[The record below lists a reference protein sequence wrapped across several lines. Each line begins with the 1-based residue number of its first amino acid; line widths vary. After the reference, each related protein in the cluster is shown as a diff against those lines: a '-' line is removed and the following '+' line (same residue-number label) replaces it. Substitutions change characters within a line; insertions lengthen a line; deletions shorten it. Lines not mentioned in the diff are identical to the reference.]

1 MFNLI
6 IIMGEYELLEKIK
19 SLFGAQDMTVGSP
32 TVSIIKFAIPLLIGN
47 FAQQLYNTVDAII
60 VGQNI
65 GDSALAAVGASNP
78 IINLLLALFMGISA
92 GAGIIVSQYF
102 GAKQRENLS
111 KTVGNVIFLTLIISI
126 VTTVL
131 GLVISKPILILM
143 DTPNDAERGF
153 ILNDA
158 NTYLMI
164 IMLGFIG
171 SAFYNMISGILRGM
185 GDSIMP
191 LVFLLVACGVN
202 IALDLYFVQAL
213 KWGVMGVA
221 VATIAAQGVSAILCL
236 IRLFTMRDVIDIGF
250 KYFKLQGSLVVQI
263 VKIGLPSGLMQAI
276 FSCAALVVQS
286 LTNSFGE
293 AIIAVTTVVMRVDG
307 FAMMPNFTFGM
318 AMTTFVGQNIG
329 AGKWDRVNKSVKIG
343 LTIGLSTCAVLVGA
357 ILLFGR
363 NLIGIF
369 SSTEAVINYGNHMLN
384 ILAFGYLSFC
394 VTQILMGIMRGAGD
408 TVTPMVISAVTTVII
423 RVPVAYLIA
432 FLTKSEA
439 FPAGSPESLY
449 WSLLISWV
457 SGTILSIIFFIR
469 GKWKDKAESIGIYRD
484 N

>member
-1 MFNLI
+1 MFS
-6 IIMGEYELLEKIK
+6 KIK

-32 TVSIIKFAIPLLIGN
+32 TASIIKFAIPLLIGN

-60 VGQNI
+60 VGQNV

-78 IINLLLALFMGISA
+78 IINLLLALFMGIST

-111 KTVGNVIFLTLIISI
+111 KTVGNVIFLTLIVGV
-126 VTTVL
+126 VTTAL
-131 GLVISKPILILM
+131 GLLISRPILELM
-143 DTPNDAERGF
+143 GTPNDEVNGF
-153 ILNDA
+153 ILEGA
-158 NTYLMI
+158 TTYLMI

-171 SAFYNMISGILRGM
+171 TAFYNMVSGILRGM

-191 LVFLLVACGVN
+191 LVFLLVACGIN
-202 IALDLYFVQAL
+202 IVLDLYFVQGL
-213 KWGVMGVA
+213 KWGVTGVA
-221 VATIAAQGVSAILCL
+221 VATIIAQAISAVLCL
-236 IRLFTMRDVIDIGF
+236 IRLFTMTDVIDIGF
-250 KYFKLQGSLVVQI
+250 KYFKLDFKLVYQI
-263 VKIGLPSGLMQAI
+263 VRVGLPSGMMQAI
-276 FSCAALVVQS
+276 FSCATLVVQS
-286 LTNSFGE
+286 LTNTFGE

-329 AGKWDRVNKSVKIG
+329 AGKWDRVNKSLKIG
-343 LTIGLSTCAVLVGA
+343 LTIGLSTCGALVTA

-369 SSTEAVINYGNHMLN
+369 SNTPDVITNGNNMLN

-408 TVTPMVISAVTTVII
+408 TVTPMIISAITTVAI
-423 RVPVAYLIA
+423 RVPVAYLLA
-432 FLTKSEA
+432 FLTRTPELPTGA
-439 FPAGSPESLY
+439 PESIY

-457 SGTILSIIFFIR
+457 SGTILSTILYLK
-469 GKWKDKAESIGIYRD
+469 GGWKKKAESIGIYHD
-484 N
+484 

>member
-1 MFNLI
+1 MFS
-6 IIMGEYELLEKIK
+6 KIK

-32 TVSIIKFAIPLLIGN
+32 TLSIIKFAIPLLIGN

-60 VGQNI
+60 VGQNV

-78 IINLLLALFMGISA
+78 INNLLLALFMGIST

-111 KTVGNVIFLTLIISI
+111 KTVGNVLFLTLLVGI
-126 VTTVL
+126 VTSVL
-131 GLVISKPILILM
+131 GIIISKPLLELM
-143 DTPNDAERGF
+143 GTPNDEVNGF

-158 NTYLMI
+158 NTYLTI

-171 SAFYNMISGILRGM
+171 TAFYNMVSGILRGM
-185 GDSIMP
+185 GDSVMP
-191 LVFLLVACGVN
+191 LVFLLVACGIN
-202 IALDLYFVQAL
+202 IVLDLYFVQGL
-213 KWGVMGVA
+213 QWGVMGVA
-221 VATIAAQGVSAILCL
+221 VATIIAQGISAVLCL
-236 IRLFTMRDVIDIGF
+236 IRLLTMTDVIDIGF
-250 KYFKLQGSLVVQI
+250 KYFKLQGGLVLNI
-263 VKIGLPSGLMQAI
+263 VKIGLPSGMMQAI
-276 FSCAALVVQS
+276 FSCATLVVQS
-286 LTNSFGE
+286 LTNTFGE

-329 AGKWDRVNKSVKIG
+329 AGKWDRVNKSLKIG
-343 LTIGLSTCAVLVGA
+343 LTIGLSTCGVLVA
-357 ILLFGR
+357 SILLFGR

-369 SSTEAVINYGNHMLN
+369 SSTPDVINNGNNMLN

-408 TVTPMVISAVTTVII
+408 TVTPMVISAITTVAI
-423 RVPVAYLIA
+423 RVPVAYLLA
-432 FLTKSEA
+432 YLTRTPELPTGA
-439 FPAGSPESLY
+439 PESIY

-457 SGTILSIIFFIR
+457 SGTILSTILYLK
-469 GKWKDKAESIGIYRD
+469 GGWKKKAENIGIYHD
-484 N
+484 

>member
-1 MFNLI
+1 
-6 IIMGEYELLEKIK
+6 MGEYDLFSKIK

-32 TVSIIKFAIPLLIGN
+32 TASIIKFAIPLLIGN

-60 VGQNI
+60 VGQNV

-78 IINLLLALFMGISA
+78 IINLLLALFMGIST

-111 KTVGNVIFLTLIISI
+111 KTVGNVIFLTLIVSV
-126 VTTVL
+126 VTTAL
-131 GLVISKPILILM
+131 GLLISRPILELM
-143 DTPNDAERGF
+143 GTPNDEVNGF
-153 ILNDA
+153 ILEGA
-158 NTYLMI
+158 TTYLMI

-171 SAFYNMISGILRGM
+171 TAFYNMVSGILRGM
-185 GDSIMP
+185 GDSVMP
-191 LVFLLVACGVN
+191 LVFLLVACGIN
-202 IALDLYFVQAL
+202 IALDLYFVQGL

-221 VATIAAQGVSAILCL
+221 VATIIAQGVSAALCL
-236 IRLFTMRDVIDIGF
+236 IRLFTMTDVIDIGL
-250 KYFKLQGSLVVQI
+250 KYFKLDFKLVFQI
-263 VKIGLPSGLMQAI
+263 VRVGLPSGMMQAI
-276 FSCAALVVQS
+276 FSCATLVVQS
-286 LTNSFGE
+286 LTNTFGE

-329 AGKWDRVNKSVKIG
+329 AGKWDRVNKSLKVG
-343 LTIGLSTCAVLVGA
+343 LTIGLSTCATLVAA

-369 SSTEAVINYGNHMLN
+369 SSTPDVINNGNHMLN
-384 ILAFGYLSFC
+384 ILAFGYISFC

-408 TVTPMVISAVTTVII
+408 TVTPMVISAITTVAI
-423 RVPVAYLIA
+423 RVPVAYLLA
-432 FLTKSEA
+432 FLTQSPEL
-439 FPAGSPESLY
+439 PTGSPESIY

-457 SGTILSIIFFIR
+457 SGTILSVILYLK
-469 GKWKDKAESIGIYRD
+469 GGWKKKAESIGIYHD
-484 N
+484 